1 MTALSLDAVVAGA
14 MSRTGPMRDD
24 LGQRVA
30 VCEQHG
36 EYSSTGQR
44 FFGRREVWTGC
55 PACAELAQQMQAE
68 ADRLAA
74 AKRDRERLE
83 AFIDRAA
90 VPRRFI
96 GRTFDN
102 FTAITP
108 EQQRAL
114 DAARGYAQTFDQ
126 RFKAGHGL
134 VFSGMPGT
142 GKSHLAAAVLQAVLP
157 RHTGLYTTCMGLI
170 RMVRNTW
177 RRDSAQS
184 EQDVLDMLAGVDLL
198 VIDEIGVQYGTDG
211 EQTVLFE
218 VLDQRYQ
225 DQVPTILLTNQD
237 KDGFKGYVGERSF
250 DRLTETSRWVA
261 FDWASHRAAARKAQA

>member
-1 MTALSLDAVVAGA
+1 MTALSLDAAVAGA
-14 MSRTGPMRDD
+14 MGRSGPMRED
-24 LGQRVA
+24 LGERVQA
-30 VCEQHG
+30 CEQHG
-36 EYSSTGQR
+36 EFTSKGQR
-44 FFGRREVWTGC
+44 FFGRREVWTAC
-55 PACAELAQQMQAE
+55 SACAELAAQQQ
-68 ADRLAA
+68 AA
-74 AKRDRERLE
+74 ADQQAAAQRERERLE
-83 AFIDRAA
+83 SFIERAA

-96 GRTFDN
+96 GRSFDN
-102 FTAITP
+102 FNATTP

-114 DAARGYAQTFDQ
+114 DVARGYADTFDQ

-142 GKSHLAAAVLQAVLP
+142 GKSHLAAAILQVVLP
-157 RHTGLYTTCMGLI
+157 RHTGLYVTCMGLI

-184 EQDVLDMLAGVDLL
+184 EQDVLSMLAGVDLL

>member
-1 MTALSLDAVVAGA
+1 MTALSLDAAVASAMGGGGA
-14 MSRTGPMRDD
+14 MRED
-24 LGQRVA
+24 LGERVQ

-36 EYSSTGQR
+36 EFASKGQR
-44 FFGRREVWTGC
+44 FFGRREVWTAC
-55 PACAELAQQMQAE
+55 PTCAELARQQQAE
-68 ADRLAA
+68 ADQMAA
-74 AKRDRERLE
+74 AQRERERLE
-83 AFIDRAA
+83 SFIERAA

-96 GRTFDN
+96 GRSFDN
-102 FTAITP
+102 FNATTP

-114 DAARGYAQTFDQ
+114 DVARSYAETFSQ

-142 GKSHLAAAVLQAVLP
+142 GKSHLAAAILQVVLP
-157 RHTGLYTTCMGLI
+157 RHTGLYVTCMGLI

-184 EQDVLDMLAGVDLL
+184 EQDVLDMLACVDLL

>member
-1 MTALSLDAVVAGA
+1 MTALSLESVVAGA
-14 MSRTGPMRDD
+14 MGGSGAMREG
-24 LGQRVA
+24 LGERVQA
-30 VCEQHG
+30 CEQHG
-36 EYSSTGQR
+36 EFTSKGERY
-44 FFGRREVWTGC
+44 FGRREVWTGC
-55 PACAELAQQMQAE
+55 PACAELARQQQAA
-68 ADRLAA
+68 ADQLAA
-74 AKRDRERLE
+74 AQLERERLE
-83 AFIDRAA
+83 SFIERAA

-102 FTAITP
+102 FNATTP

-114 DAARGYAQTFDQ
+114 DVARGYADTFDQ

-142 GKSHLAAAVLQAVLP
+142 GKSHLAAAILQVVLP
-157 RHTGLYTTCMGLI
+157 RHTGLYVTCMGLI

-184 EQDVLDMLAGVDLL
+184 EQDVLNMLAGVDLL

-225 DQVPTILLTNQD
+225 DKVPTILLTNQD